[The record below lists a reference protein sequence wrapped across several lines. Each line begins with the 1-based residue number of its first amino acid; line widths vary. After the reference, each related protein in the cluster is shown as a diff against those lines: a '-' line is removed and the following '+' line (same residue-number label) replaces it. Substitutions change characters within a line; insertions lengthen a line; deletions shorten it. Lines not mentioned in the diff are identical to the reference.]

1 MGATEHDPRRW
12 GASGTWTV
20 EPAADAV
27 ARMPPF
33 GRRFFA
39 AVFEEFPAL
48 AAGTTFLRWSEQT
61 DDVYAVFAWSGGGS
75 GAQIDPALEYIIVWG
90 ADGRAEYGDWGA
102 GQVPPAVAHIRRL
115 VLGSGR
121 GAAPGSGSHG
131 PPVA

>member
-20 EPAADAV
+20 EPAADAA

-48 AAGTTFLRWSEQT
+48 AARSAIAVRPAPNCRHTLR
-61 DDVYAVFAWSGGGS
+61 
-75 GAQIDPALEYIIVWG
+75 
-90 ADGRAEYGDWGA
+90 R
-102 GQVPPAVAHIRRL
+102 
-115 VLGSGR
+115 
-121 GAAPGSGSHG
+121 
-131 PPVA
+131 